1 MDVIVGVPQGSL
13 LEPLLCNIYLNDLFF
28 FGKDVGICNF
38 ADDTTKYIFDESLE
52 NALKL
57 FEKNSLLAIVGLKI
71 I

>member
-1 MDVIVGVPQGSL
+1 MDIIVGVPQGSL

-28 FGKDVGICNF
+28 FGKDGGICNF

-52 NALKL
+52 NAPKL